1 MISNNSAAVYRQPL
15 HKTFSTAFKG
25 IIYFFKTERN
35 GKVQA
40 VVATCTLLT
49 AMYLQLSVTEW
60 VLVLFCIAGV
70 ICLEM
75 VNAAL
80 EHLCNHVHSDYHPS
94 IKIIKD
100 VAAGAVLFSSVISVI
115 TGFIIFIPKILL
127 LL

>member
-1 MISNNSAAVYRQPL
+1 MTPNDSAAVYRQPL

-40 VVATCTLLT
+40 VAAAFTLLA
-49 AMYLQLSVTEW
+49 AMYLQLSLTEW
-60 VLVLFCIAGV
+60 MLILFCIAGV
-70 ICLEM
+70 ISLEM

-80 EHLCNHVHSDYHPS
+80 EHLCNHVHKEYHPS

-100 VAAGAVLFSSVISVI
+100 IAAGAVLFFSIISVI
-115 TGFIIFIPKILL
+115 AGLIIFIPKILPL
-127 LL
+127 L

>member
-1 MISNNSAAVYRQPL
+1 MIPNDSAAVYRQPL

-40 VVATCTLLT
+40 VVAACTLLA

-60 VLVLFCIAGV
+60 MLVLFCIAGV
-70 ICLEM
+70 ISLEM
-75 VNAAL
+75 INAAL
-80 EHLCNHVHSDYHPS
+80 EHLCNHVHKEYHPS

-100 VAAGAVLFSSVISVI
+100 VAAGAVLFFSIISI
-115 TGFIIFIPKILL
+115 IAGLIIFIPKILSL
-127 LL
+127 L